1 VITPYEPYLLKRW
14 SEGCQ
19 TATVLWRELQAQGF
33 AHSLTNVQRF
43 VAELRRE
50 GASTTGWRRTD
61 LTKPHG
67 PPPRHVASL
76 VLRRPDRRT
85 DEQRAYLAQLRTQ
98 DPVIAAAVDLVDD
111 FLLMLRRREGDRL
124 PTWLAKAEA
133 SGVEELTRFAG
144 KLRADQDAVQA
155 GLTLR
160 HSNGQTEGQV
170 GRLKL
175 VKRQGDGRA
184 KVDLLRRR
192 VLART

>member
-1 VITPYEPYLLKRW
+1 M
-14 SEGCQ
+14 
-19 TATVLWRELQAQGF
+19 
-33 AHSLTNVQRF
+33 QRF

-50 GASTTGWRRTD
+50 GAAPTGRRRTD

-85 DEQRAYLAQLRTQ
+85 EDQRADLTQLRTE
-98 DPVIAAAVDLVDD
+98 DPAIAAAVELVDD

-124 PTWLAKAEA
+124 PTWLDAAEA
-133 SGVEELTRFAG
+133 SGIADLARFAR
-144 KLRADQDAVQA
+144 KIREDFAAVHA
-155 GLTLR
+155 GLTPR

-170 GRLKL
+170 GRLKP